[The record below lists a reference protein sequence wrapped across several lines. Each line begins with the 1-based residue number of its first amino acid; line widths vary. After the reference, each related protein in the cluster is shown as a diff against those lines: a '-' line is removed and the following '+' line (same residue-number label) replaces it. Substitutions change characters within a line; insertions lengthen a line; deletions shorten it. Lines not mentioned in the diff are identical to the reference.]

1 MKKERIVTPSLP
13 TEWLSFVGDA
23 PVYDSSCSP
32 EARVYYIE
40 KEGGLY
46 VKTAPRGSLSR
57 EATMAAYFHRKGLG
71 PAVLSYQSAEY
82 DWLLTESAVGEDATH
97 PDLLSRPEWL
107 CDTIA
112 EALRALHELPFDDC
126 PVPDRM
132 GEYFATVEQG
142 YAGGR
147 FDAAL
152 FSARVAPVSADEA
165 YACFSAA
172 RDGLCDRVLLH
183 GDYCLPNII
192 LHNDAVSAFIDVG
205 NGGVGDRHIDLFWGA
220 WTLEYNLKT
229 PRYGARFLDA
239 YGRDKVNRELLAAIA
254 AAECFG

>member
-1 MKKERIVTPSLP
+1 
-13 TEWLSFVGDA
+13 
-23 PVYDSSCSP
+23 
-32 EARVYYIE
+32 
-40 KEGGLY
+40 
-46 VKTAPRGSLSR
+46 
-57 EATMAAYFHRKGLG
+57 
-71 PAVLSYQSAEY
+71 VLSYQGAEY
-82 DWLLTESAVGEDATH
+82 DWLLTASAVGEDATH

-112 EALRALHELPFDDC
+112 EALRALHEMPVTDC
-126 PVPDRM
+126 PVPCRM
-132 GEYFATVEQG
+132 DEYFATVEEG
-142 YAGGR
+142 YACGR

-152 FSARVAPVSADEA
+152 FPSRVAPARAEEA
-165 YACFSAA
+165 YALFLIGREMLS
-172 RDGLCDRVLLH
+172 DRVLLH

-205 NGGVGDRHIDLFWGA
+205 NGGVGDRHIDLFWGV

-239 YGRDKVNRELLAAIA
+239 YGRDAVNLDLLRVVA